1 MTALPGGDL
10 FPEPGG
16 NFPSDDGRTIFET
29 LAASAPLSVVEGRN
43 FRVVQRAFPSFAV
56 AHARFAGQLPVIHQ
70 QAHKLLR
77 RGEYKCRFDPCLLP

>member
-1 MTALPGGDL
+1 L